1 MAKPVEI
8 EILLKDRMSGGL
20 DAVQRK
26 LDGLMAQASGTSER
40 ISVLRTAIG
49 ALTLQ
54 LEALEKAGTP
64 DLDQTQNIAR
74 AEQLRQKIGEL
85 QIQLQQLEDVSQ
97 NTEIIP
103 SGMERARSQMNGL
116 HMSIQQIAREMPS
129 LAMGPQMFFLAISN
143 NLPVFTDELARA
155 RREYD
160 ELTKSGQKATPV
172 WRQVLSSLFS
182 WQTGLTTGIM
192 LLVMYSK
199 DITGWVSSLFSAD
212 SAQQRAA
219 KSARQYAESLKAI
232 HGQLSQNVAN
242 AAASQLASYKKLQR
256 EYDALGRDMAAKQ
269 RFIDQNKEAF
279 HNLGFAVRSVADA
292 ERLLVD
298 NTDAVVSAIMARAK
312 VAAYEQEI
320 TEVMR
325 KSIEQKE
332 RNRNTIAGGGYYR
345 PVQAGRRFYG
355 GYGGYGKEFG
365 DADLKPGV
373 DYKET
378 FGYMNQSVATLTAA
392 GAAKLNEYRRSQ
404 AAALLKANNDAIDKA
419 TERQLASLE
428 KQLGTASD
436 AWKKEA
442 GKTGVDTYDEYDI
455 PGEKELKAV
464 QDAADKLLALR
475 QKNQQ
480 AEVALMEDGA
490 ARKLAQID
498 ADYEAQKVEIEKKAR
513 ELAEANKQAGIDGL
527 TPEQQA
533 EVDRAHELN
542 TRTREKTEQDLY
554 RSLSDEYQSYADK
567 RLAIEEDFNK
577 AIASLQAAR
586 RRAEKEGDAEA
597 MARLDRS
604 ITQATAEKG
613 KELMRHDF
621 DALQRSPEY
630 VRAFEDLRST
640 STGTLQ
646 VLLARLE
653 EAKQTAAEVFNPSD
667 LKEYTAVIRDIMDE
681 LDARDPFG
689 ALAARQRELA
699 EAEKELSAAR
709 RRMEAVNAGVKIAT
723 GMSTDGDGK
732 LSVSY
737 LSAAEALEQYNA
749 AKDKARRASNNYVK
763 AEQAAKEQVDSLT
776 ASLLSVG
783 EAVGGS
789 SGEIISLIGDVA
801 TFATSAIDGIAL
813 TARTGAES
821 LSAVEKA
828 SVILGIA
835 SAALRVLQE
844 ISSLGNN
851 GAFKEYEA
859 FAERVNEMNALT
871 DAVNQYRLATLEAQ
885 QAEEGW
891 FAADNLQNLR
901 DWRSLHDEVYKAYID
916 KASEAQAVYQNKSGG
931 GWLTGAFNWIMGNL
945 SALSWWDDWRDIWGQ
960 GGYSEGMTAAVNN
973 LRIETRKASKG
984 FLGTGIGG
992 HSQKTEDLT
1001 TWARNQGLGELFD
1014 EEGLI
1019 DKELAQSLIDNYGD
1033 KLVGQTQET
1042 LEALIDLRE
1051 QYDEYLTQLHDYV
1064 SSLYE
1069 PLVENVVDSLWDWL
1083 DSGKD
1088 ALDSFKD
1095 YASDTFRDIVSDM
1108 LRTIVLDKV
1117 VGSFSDDIAAVYE
1130 EYAKGGLDEARLME
1144 EVARRTQELLG
1155 DYERNLPALEGMLE
1169 QVAGAFEE
1177 AGINLRQP
1185 EGGYAQTGKAGAY
1198 TAMSQDQGTK
1208 LEGLWTTSAMHLSSM
1223 DDRIMDVSEQMS
1235 TAVGSLHRIE
1245 ENTGNS
1251 AQHLGEIKED
1261 IKKIIRDGLKMK

>member
-1 MAKPVEI
+1 
-8 EILLKDRMSGGL
+8 
-20 DAVQRK
+20 
-26 LDGLMAQASGTSER
+26 
-40 ISVLRTAIG
+40 
-49 ALTLQ
+49 
-54 LEALEKAGTP
+54 
-64 DLDQTQNIAR
+64 
-74 AEQLRQKIGEL
+74 
-85 QIQLQQLEDVSQ
+85 
-97 NTEIIP
+97 
-103 SGMERARSQMNGL
+103 
-116 HMSIQQIAREMPS
+116 
-129 LAMGPQMFFLAISN
+129 
-143 NLPVFTDELARA
+143 
-155 RREYD
+155 
-160 ELTKSGQKATPV
+160 
-172 WRQVLSSLFS
+172 
-182 WQTGLTTGIM
+182 
-192 LLVMYSK
+192 
-199 DITGWVSSLFSAD
+199 
-212 SAQQRAA
+212 
-219 KSARQYAESLKAI
+219 
-232 HGQLSQNVAN
+232 
-242 AAASQLASYKKLQR
+242 
-256 EYDALGRDMAAKQ
+256 MAAKQ
-269 RFIDQNKEAF
+269 RFVDRNKEAF

-325 KSIEQKE
+325 RSIEQKE

-345 PVQAGRRFYG
+345 SVRAGQSFIRTNGSYADFARANLQLGTDFTEFVG
-355 GYGGYGKEFG
+355 GMGN
-365 DADLKPGV
+365 A
-373 DYKET
+373 T
-378 FGYMNQSVATLTAA
+378 ATLTAA
-392 GAAKLNEYRRSQ
+392 GAAKLNEYRRNQ
-404 AAALLKANNDAIDKA
+404 AAALLKANNDAIDKI

-436 AWKKEA
+436 AWKEKA
-442 GKTGVDTYDEYDI
+442 GETGVDTYNEYTA

-464 QDAADKLLALR
+464 QDTSDKLLAMR
-475 QKNQQ
+475 RKNQQ
-480 AEVALMEDGA
+480 AEAALMEDGA

-498 ADYEAQKVEIEKKAR
+498 ADYEAQKAEIEKKAR

-533 EVDRAHELN
+533 EVDRANELN
-542 TRTREKTEQDLY
+542 TQTREKAEQDLY

-586 RRAEKEGDAEA
+586 RRAEQEGDSEA
-597 MARLDRS
+597 VARLDRA
-604 ITQATAEKG
+604 IAQATAEKG
-613 KELMRHDF
+613 KQLMRHDF
-621 DALQRSPEY
+621 DVLQRSPEY

-646 VLLARLE
+646 ALLAQLE

-667 LKEYTAVIRDIMDE
+667 LREYTAVIRDIMDE
-681 LDARDPFG
+681 LEARDPFG
-689 ALAARQRELA
+689 ALAARQKELA
-699 EAEKELSAAR
+699 EAERELAAAR
-709 RRMEAVNAGVKIAT
+709 QRMEAVNAGVKIAT
-723 GMSTDGDGK
+723 GVDMGSDGK
-732 LSVSY
+732 LSVTY
-737 LSAAEALEQYNA
+737 LSAAKALEQYNA

-789 SGEIISLIGDVA
+789 SGEIVSLIGDVA
-801 TFATSAIDGIAL
+801 TFATSAIDGITL
-813 TARTGAES
+813 TAKTGEEA

-828 SVILGIA
+828 SVILGIV
-835 SAALRVLQE
+835 SAALRVLRE
-844 ISSLGNN
+844 ISDLGNN

-859 FAERVNEMNALT
+859 FAERVSEMNALT
-871 DAVNQYRLATLEAQ
+871 DAVNQYRLATLEAR

-891 FAADNLQNLR
+891 FATDNLRNLR
-901 DWRSLHDEVYKAYID
+901 DWRRLHDEVYKAYVD
-916 KASEAQAVYQNKSGG
+916 KAAEAQAVYQNKSGG

-960 GGYSEGMTAAVNN
+960 GGYDEGMTAAINN
-973 LRIETRKASKG
+973 LRIETRKASSG

-1069 PLVENVVDSLWDWL
+1069 PLVDNVVDSLWDWL
-1083 DSGKD
+1083 DNGKD

-1108 LRTIVLDKV
+1108 MRTIVLDKV

-1130 EYAKGGLDEARLME
+1130 EYAKGGLDEERLME

-1155 DYERNLPALEGMLE
+1155 DYAGSLPALEDMLE
-1169 QVAGAFEE
+1169 QVTGAFEA
-1177 AGINLRQP
+1177 AGIDLRQP
-1185 EGGYAQTGKAGAY
+1185 ESGYAQTGRSGAY

-1223 DDRIMDVSEQMS
+1223 DDRMMDVSEQMG
-1235 TAVGSLHRIE
+1235 TAVDSLRRIE

-1251 AQHLGEIKED
+1251 ARHLGEIKED
-1261 IKKIIRDGLKMK
+1261 IKKIVRDGLKVK

>member
-103 SGMERARSQMNGL
+103 SGMEKARSAYNGL

-155 RREYD
+155 RREYA
-160 ELTKSGQKATPV
+160 ELTKTGQKATPV

-182 WQTGLTTGIM
+182 WQTALTTGIM
-192 LLVMYSK
+192 LLVMYGK

-219 KSARQYAESLKAI
+219 KSAKQYAESLKAI
-232 HGQLSQNVAN
+232 HGQLAQNVAG

-325 KSIEQKE
+325 ESIKQKE

-345 PVQAGRRFYG
+345 PVRARQSFIRTNGSYADFASANLQLGTDFTEFVG
-355 GYGGYGKEFG
+355 GMGN
-365 DADLKPGV
+365 A
-373 DYKET
+373 T
-378 FGYMNQSVATLTAA
+378 ATLTAA

-436 AWKKEA
+436 AWMKEA
-442 GKTGVDTYDEYDI
+442 GKTGVDTYDEYAI

-480 AEVALMEDGA
+480 TEVALMEDGA

-498 ADYEAQKVEIEKKAR
+498 ADYEAQKTEIEKKAR

-533 EVDRAHELN
+533 EVDRAHDLN
-542 TRTREKTEQDLY
+542 AQTREKAEQDLY
-554 RSLSDEYQSYADK
+554 RSLSDEYRSYADK

-597 MARLDRS
+597 VARLDRS

-621 DALQRSPEY
+621 DVLQRSPEY
-630 VRAFEDLRST
+630 VRAFEDLRAT

-646 VLLARLE
+646 ALLTRLE
-653 EAKQTAAEVFNPSD
+653 EARQTAAEVFNPSD
-667 LKEYTAVIRDIMDE
+667 LREYTSLIRDIMDE

-689 ALAARQRELA
+689 ALAARQRELV
-699 EAEKELSAAR
+699 EAGKELAAAKQ
-709 RRMEAVNAGVKIAT
+709 RMDAVNDGAKIVTGTTTSADGKIAVT
-723 GMSTDGDGK
+723 
-732 LSVSY
+732 Y

-749 AKDKARRASNNYVK
+749 AKDKARRAGNNYVK

-776 ASLLSVG
+776 SAILSVG

-801 TFATSAIDGIAL
+801 TFTTSAIDGITL
-813 TARTGAES
+813 TAKTGAEA

-828 SVILGIA
+828 SVILGIV
-835 SAALRVLQE
+835 SAAFRVLQE
-844 ISSLGNN
+844 ISELGNN
-851 GAFKEYEA
+851 GAFREYEA
-859 FAERVNEMNALT
+859 FAERVNEMNVLT

-885 QAEEGW
+885 QAEERW
-891 FAADNLQNLR
+891 FATDNLRNLR
-901 DWRSLHDEVYKAYID
+901 DWRSLHDEVYKAYVD
-916 KASEAQAVYQNKSGG
+916 KASEAQAVYQNKGGG
-931 GWLTGAFNWIMGNL
+931 GWLTGALNWIMGNL

-960 GGYSEGMTAAVNN
+960 GGYSEGMTAAINN
-973 LRIETRKASKG
+973 LRIETRKASSG

-1001 TWARNQGLGELFD
+1001 TWVRNQGLGELFD

-1051 QYDEYLTQLHDYV
+1051 QYDEYITQLHDYV

-1069 PLVENVVDSLWDWL
+1069 PLVDNVVDSLWDWL
-1083 DSGKD
+1083 DNGKD

-1108 LRTIVLDKV
+1108 MRTIVLDKV

-1130 EYAKGGLDEARLME
+1130 EYAKGGIDEAGLME
-1144 EVARRTQELLG
+1144 KVAGLTQELLG
-1155 DYERNLPALEGMLE
+1155 SYTSNLPTLEGIME
-1169 QVAGAFEE
+1169 QIAGAFEE
-1177 AGINLRQP
+1177 AGIDLRRP
-1185 EGGYAQTGKAGAY
+1185 EDAYSQSGKAGVY

-1208 LEGLWTTSAMHLSSM
+1208 LEGLWTTSAMHLSNI
-1223 DDRIMDVSEQMS
+1223 DDRMTDVSEQMG
-1235 TAVGSLHRIE
+1235 TAIDSLHRIE

-1251 AQHLGEIKED
+1251 ARHLGEIKED
-1261 IKKIIRDGLKMK
+1261 IKKIVRDGLKVK